1 MKPFALALP
10 AALLAACAATIP
22 VPEYKVG
29 YQPDLADKPA
39 ATLRL
44 SSLHRSPAWAGALSG
59 NCVPFTA
66 KDFSAA
72 TQGIGV
78 LNAKQPAEQKIP
90 AGAPFTIAFFTTST
104 TVSGQTATDAN
115 CAVGIRFTPDAGAD
129 YEAEFSGDS
138 ENCRMELGKLGA
150 KSIPGTG
157 EARTTPVPGAT
168 EIKSCE

>member
-1 MKPFALALP
+1 MKPLAIVLP
-10 AALLAACAATIP
+10 AALLAACAAPAPQYNAT
-22 VPEYKVG
+22 YK
-29 YQPDLADKPA
+29 PDLADKPA

-44 SSLHRSPAWAGALSG
+44 SSLHRNPAWAGALSG

-66 KDFSAA
+66 KDFTAA

-78 LNAKQPAEQKIP
+78 LNAKPAEQKIP
-90 AGAPFTIAFFTTST
+90 AGAPFAIAFFTTST

-115 CAVGIRFTPDAGAD
+115 CAVGIRFTPEAGAE
-129 YEAEFSGDS
+129 YEAVFEGDS
-138 ENCRMELGKLGA
+138 ENCRMELGKVNA
-150 KSIPGTG
+150 KPSFPGTS